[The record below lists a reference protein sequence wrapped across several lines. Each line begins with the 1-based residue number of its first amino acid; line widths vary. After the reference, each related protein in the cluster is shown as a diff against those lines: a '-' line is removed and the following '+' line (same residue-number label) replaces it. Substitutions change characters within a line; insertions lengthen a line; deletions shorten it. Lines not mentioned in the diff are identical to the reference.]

1 MNVVFFR
8 HMKFGSIHLLINNW
22 IPNYKTFFYISY
34 IPIRKNASLLWSF
47 TLLEIYDFLIYEK
60 ILMFSFF
67 WLVFFFIE
75 SESCSLVS
83 DSLQPRGLYSP
94 WNSPGHNTGVGS
106 LSLLRGIIP
115 TQGSNPGLLLCK
127 QVLYQLSHKG
137 SPRIPEWI
145 AYPFS
150 SRSSRARNPT
160 GISCIAGRF
169 FTNWAIRETINK
181 SIYRHI

>member
-1 MNVVFFR
+1 MNVVFR